1 MRRRALIGTCFIVA
15 AAALGSVL
23 GARGLLPFGRGRPS
37 TPLARIGLALQG
49 GSASASLRTDVE
61 AVRAGVTPE
70 DLGIFDLVVALRGLD
85 GAGSTDWGRAEAL
98 CRGLRWPRCDRPA
111 LEEMKRRSRPSDVD
125 RSDLDAALPLAMANV
140 TWAFG
145 SEEAARKMFR
155 RELDRIP
162 ESEDPR
168 RARVFLRFGIIET
181 NPVGQAALFAQACAA
196 DARLAD
202 HLKEAAQEEV
212 RARLVPPGNVLPLYF
227 GSGGHPPISG
237 R

>member
-1 MRRRALIGTCFIVA
+1 VRWRALTGTLLVA
-15 AAALGSVL
+15 AGVFACAAFLS
-23 GARGLLPFGRGRPS
+23 GRGRRPG
-37 TPLARIGLALQG
+37 TPLARIGLALHDARDDL
-49 GSASASLRTDVE
+49 ASRDDVAS
-61 AVRAGVTPE
+61 VRAALQPDEWAV
-70 DLGIFDLVVALRGLD
+70 FDLVVALRGLEG
-85 GAGSTDWGRAEAL
+85 GAHTDWGRAEAL

-111 LEEMKRRSRPSDVD
+111 LEEMKRRSRPDAD
-125 RSDLDAALPLAMANV
+125 RKDLESALPQAIANA

-162 ESEDPR
+162 EAQGPE
-168 RARVFLRFGIIET
+168 RARVFLRFGIIEIH
-181 NPVGQAALFAQACAA
+181 PDGQAALFAQACAA
-196 DARLAD
+196 DARLSD

-212 RARLVPPGNVLPLYF
+212 RARFVPPGNVLPLYF